1 MPPQTSL
8 DGGGYFGM
16 HVARDTCDGL
26 DARVAGAI
34 EVTVVSETAESD
46 DRGELMRTPEV
57 WPQHLLACAVTGV
70 RTLTPREALD
80 LCGTSHDDP
89 WA

>member
-1 MPPQTSL
+1 
-8 DGGGYFGM
+8 M

-57 WPQHLLACAVTGV
+57 WPQHLFGLRRYWRANA
-70 RTLTPREALD
+70 D
-80 LCGTSHDDP
+80 TS
-89 WA
+89 